1 MRIGGLAQDV
11 PEDFEA
17 RCRKAI
23 ASVRD
28 VLDQADELLTRNT
41 IFPNRFKDVGVM
53 SKEDALSW
61 GWVGPCLRGSG
72 VAYDIRKD
80 HPYSGYEQYD
90 FDVPVGTVGDCYDRY
105 LVRMEE
111 IRQSLRI
118 IEQALAKLPEGP
130 GDRGRQARWRCRRS
144 PRSTRTSKR

>member
-1 MRIGGLAQDV
+1 MRIGGLADDV

-17 RCRKAI
+17 RCRAVMKSI
-23 ASVRD
+23 REVT
-28 VLDQADELLTRNT
+28 DQADRLLTRNA
-41 IFPNRFKDVGVM
+41 IFANRFKDVGVL
-53 SKEDALSW
+53 SAEDALSY

-90 FDVPVGTVGDCYDRY
+90 FDVPVGTAGDCYDRY

-118 IEQALAKLPEGP
+118 IEQALREA
-130 GDRGRQARWRCRRS
+130 ARRAR
-144 PRSTRTSKR
+144 

>member
-1 MRIGGLAQDV
+1 MPD
-11 PEDFEA
+11 DFVA
-17 RCRKAI
+17 RCRDGDRRAC
-23 ASVRD
+23 RTYT
-28 VLDQADELLTRNT
+28 DQADQLLTRNT
-41 IFPNRFKDVGVM
+41 IFASRFKDVGRHAR
-53 SKEDALSW
+53 KDDALSW

-72 VAYDIRKD
+72 VAYDVRKD

-118 IEQALAKLPEGP
+118 IDQALAEA
-130 GDRGRQARWRCRRS
+130 ARRAR
-144 PRSTRTSKR
+144 

>member
-1 MRIGGLAQDV
+1 M

-17 RCRKAI
+17 RCRA
-23 ASVRD
+23 RD
-28 VLDQADELLTRNT
+28 GERAARCTDQADRLLTRNP
-41 IFPNRFKDVGVM
+41 IFTSRFKDVGVM
-53 SKEDALSW
+53 PADDALSW

-118 IEQALAKLPEGP
+118 IEQALAEAARRP
-130 GDRGRQARWRCRRS
+130 GDRGRQARGPAAQVRGLHA
-144 PRSTRTSKR
+144 TSKR